1 MLFEYLL
8 LVFKFILI
16 IVTVL
21 IGVAYYTLCDRKIMA
36 AMQRRS
42 GPNVVGLWGLLQP
55 LADGLKLFLKEFI
68 IPNQSN
74 KILFFLAPCISFM
87 LSLLNWIVI
96 PSNFETV
103 LVDLNLS
110 VLFIFAISSIGVYG
124 IILSGW
130 SSNSKFAF
138 LGSLR
143 SVSQLI
149 SYEISLSLLALPVLY
164 VSSSLNLSD
173 IVLFQEQNGWN
184 FIPMLPIFLMFI
196 ISGLAE
202 TNRVPFDL
210 PEAEAELVAGYNI
223 EYSGMGFALFFLAEY
238 SNMLLMSSLIIIF
251 FLGGWSGY
259 FFVSYIWYGI
269 KMGLLVFL
277 FVWVRGTLP
286 RYRYDQLMKLGWKV
300 FLPLSLGFLI
310 FYVHYYFLSKIFI
323 FLLKDHFNKHIFDAI
338 NTNN

>member
-1 MLFEYLL
+1 MFLSYLL
-8 LVFKFILI
+8 LVIKFVLI
-16 IVTVL
+16 IITVL

-68 IPNQSN
+68 VPNQSN
-74 KILFFLAPCISFM
+74 KVLYFLAPCLSFM

-110 VLFIFAISSIGVYG
+110 ILFIFAISSIGVYG
-124 IILSGW
+124 IILAGW

-143 SVSQLI
+143 SVSQVI
-149 SYEISLSLLALPVLY
+149 SYEIALSLLALPVLY
-164 VSSSLNLSD
+164 VSSSLNLND
-173 IVLFQEQNGWN
+173 IVLFQEINGWN
-184 FIPMLPIFLMFI
+184 FLPMLPVFLMFT

-238 SNMLLMSSLIIIF
+238 SNMLLMSSLIIIL
-251 FLGGWSGY
+251 FLGGWDG
-259 FFVSYIWYGI
+259 FLLPSYIWYGI
-269 KMGLLVFL
+269 KMGLLVFF

-300 FLPLSLGFLI
+300 FLPLSLSFLV
-310 FYVHYYFLSKIFI
+310 FYTHLYLFI
-323 FLLKDHFNKHIFDAI
+323 LI
-338 NTNN
+338 

>member
-1 MLFEYLL
+1 MILTYLL
-8 LVFKFILI
+8 LIIKFILI

-68 IPNQSN
+68 VPNQSN
-74 KILFFLAPCISFM
+74 KVLYFLAPCLAFM

-124 IILSGW
+124 IILAGW

-138 LGSLR
+138 LGALR
-143 SVSQLI
+143 SVSQVI
-149 SYEISLSLLALPVLY
+149 SYEIALSLLALPILY
-164 VSSSLNLSD
+164 VSSSLNLND
-173 IVLFQEQNGWN
+173 IILFQIENGWN
-184 FIPMLPIFLMFI
+184 FLPMLPIFLMFV

-238 SNMLLMSSLIIIF
+238 SNMLLMSSLIIIL
-251 FLGGWSGY
+251 FLGGWDGII
-259 FFVSYIWYGI
+259 FPSYIWYGL
-269 KMGLLVFL
+269 KMGLLVFF

-300 FLPLSLGFLI
+300 FLPLSLGFLV
-310 FYVHYYFLSKIFI
+310 FYIYFYLFI
-323 FLLKDHFNKHIFDAI
+323 LI
-338 NTNN
+338 

>member
-1 MLFEYLL
+1 LQYNSKKKEKISMFLSYLL
-8 LVFKFILI
+8 LVIKFVLI

-68 IPNQSN
+68 VPNQSN
-74 KILFFLAPCISFM
+74 KVLYFLAPCLSFM

-110 VLFIFAISSIGVYG
+110 ILFIFAISSIGVYG
-124 IILSGW
+124 IILAGW

-143 SVSQLI
+143 SVSQVI
-149 SYEISLSLLALPVLY
+149 SYEIALSLLALPVLY
-164 VSSSLNLSD
+164 VSSSLNLND
-173 IVLFQEQNGWN
+173 IVLFQEINGWN
-184 FIPMLPIFLMFI
+184 YLPMLPIFLMFT

-238 SNMLLMSSLIIIF
+238 SNMLLMSSLIIIL
-251 FLGGWSGY
+251 FLGGWDG
-259 FFVSYIWYGI
+259 FLLPSYIWYGI
-269 KMGLLVFL
+269 KMGLLVFF

-300 FLPLSLGFLI
+300 FLPLSLGFLV
-310 FYVHYYFLSKIFI
+310 FYTHLYLFI
-323 FLLKDHFNKHIFDAI
+323 LI
-338 NTNN
+338 

>member
-1 MLFEYLL
+1 MFLTYILL
-8 LVFKFILI
+8 SVKFILI
-16 IVTVL
+16 ILTVL

-68 IPNQSN
+68 VPNQSN
-74 KILFFLAPCISFM
+74 KILYFLAPCLSFM
-87 LSLLNWIVI
+87 LSLLSWIVI

-103 LVDLNLS
+103 LIDLNLS
-110 VLFIFAISSIGVYG
+110 LLFIFAISSVGVYG
-124 IILSGW
+124 IVLAGW

-143 SVSQLI
+143 SVSQVI
-149 SYEISLSLLALPVLY
+149 SYEIALSLLALPVLY
-164 VSSSLNLSD
+164 ISKSLNLSD
-173 IVLFQEQNGWN
+173 IVLFQEINGWN
-184 FIPMLPIFLMFI
+184 FLPMLPIFLMFT

-238 SNMLLMSSLIIIF
+238 SNMLLMSSLIIIL
-251 FLGGWSGY
+251 FLGGYDGI
-259 FFVSYIWYGI
+259 FFPSYIWYGF
-269 KMGLLVFL
+269 KMAFLVFF

-310 FYVHYYFLSKIFI
+310 FYIHFYLFI
-323 FLLKDHFNKHIFDAI
+323 LF
-338 NTNN
+338 

>member
-1 MLFEYLL
+1 MFLTYILL
-8 LVFKFILI
+8 SVKFILI
-16 IVTVL
+16 ILTVL

-68 IPNQSN
+68 VPNQSN
-74 KILFFLAPCISFM
+74 KILYFLAPCLSFM
-87 LSLLNWIVI
+87 LSLLSWIVI

-103 LVDLNLS
+103 LIDLNLS
-110 VLFIFAISSIGVYG
+110 LLFIFAISSVGVYG
-124 IILSGW
+124 IVLAGW

-143 SVSQLI
+143 SVSQVI
-149 SYEISLSLLALPVLY
+149 SYEIALSLLALPVLY
-164 VSSSLNLSD
+164 ISKSLNLSD
-173 IVLFQEQNGWN
+173 IVLFQEINGWN
-184 FIPMLPIFLMFI
+184 FLPMLPIFLMFT

-238 SNMLLMSSLIIIF
+238 SNMLLMSSLIILL
-251 FLGGWSGY
+251 FLGGYDGI
-259 FFVSYIWYGI
+259 FFPSYIWYGF
-269 KMGLLVFL
+269 KMAFLVFF

-310 FYVHYYFLSKIFI
+310 FYIHFYLFI
-323 FLLKDHFNKHIFDAI
+323 LF
-338 NTNN
+338 

>member
-1 MLFEYLL
+1 MFLSYLL
-8 LVFKFILI
+8 LVIKFVLI
-16 IVTVL
+16 IITVL

-68 IPNQSN
+68 VPNQSN
-74 KILFFLAPCISFM
+74 KVLYFLAPCLSFM

-110 VLFIFAISSIGVYG
+110 ILFIFAISSIGVYG
-124 IILSGW
+124 IILAGW

-143 SVSQLI
+143 SVSQVI
-149 SYEISLSLLALPVLY
+149 SYEIALSLLALPVLY
-164 VSSSLNLSD
+164 VSSSLNLND
-173 IVLFQEQNGWN
+173 IVLFQEINGWN
-184 FIPMLPIFLMFI
+184 FLPMLPVFLMFT

-238 SNMLLMSSLIIIF
+238 SNMLLMSSLIIIL
-251 FLGGWSGY
+251 FLGGWDG
-259 FFVSYIWYGI
+259 FLLPSYIWYGI
-269 KMGLLVFL
+269 KMGLLVFF

-300 FLPLSLGFLI
+300 FLPLSLGFLV
-310 FYVHYYFLSKIFI
+310 FYTHLYLFI
-323 FLLKDHFNKHIFDAI
+323 LI
-338 NTNN
+338 

>member
-1 MLFEYLL
+1 MLASYLL
-8 LVFKFILI
+8 LIIKFVLI
-16 IVTVL
+16 IITVL

-68 IPNQSN
+68 VPNQSN
-74 KILFFLAPCISFM
+74 KVLYFLAPCLSFM
-87 LSLLNWIVI
+87 LSILNWIVI

-110 VLFIFAISSIGVYG
+110 VLFIFAISSVGVYG
-124 IILSGW
+124 IILAGW

-143 SVSQLI
+143 SVSQVI
-149 SYEISLSLLALPVLY
+149 SYEIALSLLALPVLY
-164 VSSSLNLSD
+164 AASSLNLND
-173 IVLFQEQNGWN
+173 IVLFQEINGWN
-184 FIPMLPIFLMFI
+184 YLPMLPIFLMFT

-238 SNMLLMSSLIIIF
+238 SNMLLMSSLIIIL
-251 FLGGWSGY
+251 FLGGWDG
-259 FFVSYIWYGI
+259 FLFPSYIWYGI
-269 KMGLLVFL
+269 KMALLVFF

-300 FLPLSLGFLI
+300 FLPLSLGFLV
-310 FYVHYYFLSKIFI
+310 FYTHLYLYILI
-323 FLLKDHFNKHIFDAI
+323 
-338 NTNN
+338 

>member
-1 MLFEYLL
+1 M
-8 LVFKFILI
+8 
-16 IVTVL
+16 L

-55 LADGLKLFLKEFI
+55 LADGLKLFVKEFI
-68 IPNQSN
+68 VPNQSN
-74 KILFFLAPCISFM
+74 KILFFLAPCISFT
-87 LSLLNWIVI
+87 LSLINWIVI

-110 VLFIFAISSIGVYG
+110 LLFMFAMSSIGVYG
-124 IILSGW
+124 IILAGW

-143 SVSQLI
+143 SVSQVI
-149 SYEISLSLLALPVLY
+149 SYEIALSLLVLPILY
-164 VSSSLNLSD
+164 VSTSVNLSD
-173 IVLFQEQNGWN
+173 IILFQQINGWN
-184 FIPMLPIFLMFI
+184 WLPMLPLFLMFT

-223 EYSGMGFALFFLAEY
+223 EYSGMGFTLFFLAEY
-238 SNMLLMSSLIIIF
+238 SNMLLMNSLIIIL
-251 FLGGWSGY
+251 FLGGWDGFILPS
-259 FFVSYIWYGI
+259 SLWYGI
-269 KMGLLVFL
+269 KMALLAFF

-300 FLPLSLGFLI
+300 FLPLALGFLSFYTYFYLFII
-310 FYVHYYFLSKIFI
+310 F
-323 FLLKDHFNKHIFDAI
+323 
-338 NTNN
+338 

>member
-1 MLFEYLL
+1 MFLSYLL
-8 LVFKFILI
+8 LVIKFVLI

-68 IPNQSN
+68 VPNQSN
-74 KILFFLAPCISFM
+74 KVLYFLAPCLSFM

-110 VLFIFAISSIGVYG
+110 ILFIFAISSIGVYG
-124 IILSGW
+124 IILAGW

-143 SVSQLI
+143 SVSQVI
-149 SYEISLSLLALPVLY
+149 SYEIALSLLALPVLY
-164 VSSSLNLSD
+164 VSSSLNLND
-173 IVLFQEQNGWN
+173 IVLFQEINGWN
-184 FIPMLPIFLMFI
+184 YLPMLPIFLMFT

-238 SNMLLMSSLIIIF
+238 SNMLLMSSLIIIL
-251 FLGGWSGY
+251 FLGGWDG
-259 FFVSYIWYGI
+259 FLLPSYIWYGI
-269 KMGLLVFL
+269 KMGLLVFF

-300 FLPLSLGFLI
+300 FLPLSLGFLV
-310 FYVHYYFLSKIFI
+310 FYTHLYLFI
-323 FLLKDHFNKHIFDAI
+323 LI
-338 NTNN
+338 

>member
-1 MLFEYLL
+1 MLLSYIL
-8 LVFKFILI
+8 LI
-16 IVTVL
+16 IKFVLIILTVL

-68 IPNQSN
+68 VPNQSN
-74 KILFFLAPCISFM
+74 KILYFLAPCLSFM

-110 VLFIFAISSIGVYG
+110 ILFIFVISSIGVYG
-124 IILSGW
+124 IILAGW

-143 SVSQLI
+143 SVSQVI
-149 SYEISLSLLALPVLY
+149 SYEIALSLLALPVLY
-164 VSSSLNLSD
+164 TSTSLNLND
-173 IVLFQEQNGWN
+173 IVLFQEINGWN
-184 FIPMLPIFLMFI
+184 FLPMLPIFLMFT

-238 SNMLLMSSLIIIF
+238 SNMLLMSSLIIIL
-251 FLGGWSGY
+251 FLGGWDG
-259 FFVSYIWYGI
+259 FLFPSYIWYGI
-269 KMGLLVFL
+269 KMALLVFF

-300 FLPLSLGFLI
+300 FLPLSLGFLV
-310 FYVHYYFLSKIFI
+310 FYTYFYLF
-323 FLLKDHFNKHIFDAI
+323 FLI
-338 NTNN
+338 